1 MDNPLVNSFDVFDTL
16 LARKVESPHGIFT
29 IIENNF
35 PFPNFTYYRGNAENN
50 SDGTFDD
57 IYKKFGELYNVDK
70 ETCDKLKEFELNTEM
85 EYSYLIKN
93 NCNRVKDGD
102 ILVSDMYLGEEN
114 IMKILKYHGF
124 DKQVKLFASSNG
136 KSSRTIWP
144 KLQKDYNINLHLGD
158 NEYSDVHSARSFGI
172 NAELSL
178 EHAFNKTEIFFLNNN
193 FRDFGLL
200 IREFRH
206 QNPFSASSLQ
216 YKLFNDQAKF
226 NIPCLIMFS
235 QSLYEIMMNEKR
247 TKLLLLTRDG
257 CLLIKIFKL
266 LYPDIECLELESSR
280 KIHDFP
286 NEEYKTYLKNNYDP
300 KTCLISDLYG
310 NFISG
315 RKIYKSL
322 FGCLPRVHLF
332 GFNNTCGYSLEY
344 DGLSYFSFQN
354 IESFNCDT
362 KGSLYKLEN
371 NVFYRY
377 PLLEY
382 SLKDA
387 EIYKE
392 TVDEFCKF
400 MTDKFMTCKVI
411 FDNLKSVGSQFL
423 QEINDRSNIT
433 CTNKAY
439 LWNHPSLLEI
449 ADVEQCDK
457 GSKINCG
464 HKYIDY
470 YEEILKSFIH
480 EQKEIGML
488 ELGLNRYNSNN
499 ISSFNM
505 WKAIFGNNLNYY
517 GYDNNKDFLKFT
529 NSKEKINIYND
540 LSSCNQHFYDIIID
554 DECHSSKSQQIFL
567 KCLWSNIKPGGYY
580 CIESLHWQPDSDF
593 GVKTKNLLQQWKN
606 KILISSE
613 FINNHEVNQIFNQI
627 ESINFYPSKS
637 TKWSDQQK
645 QNAFCVI
652 KKKTNYSCS
661 PIEVSNNLNNS
672 NSTVFSY
679 ISNSNSNSNTKKI
692 LVYADSYW
700 SMGSVHKNIA
710 KYLKDD
716 FEFFYY
722 DWAEFTPE
730 AIIPIIDNFDIIL
743 CNMMTLKRFKSANPN
758 LSYKKFIFICHG
770 YPEIIGY
777 KCNEF
782 EPLDFFPKE
791 AIYSVT
797 SMVIA
802 PLFPKGLQVYP
813 AYNGVELS
821 DYVRKE
827 KDGKIRKLGWCG
839 KTTVL
844 SKRSSLGFEIAA
856 KADLLFSVAAS
867 LTFENLKIWYHNIDL
882 LIITAGPEEW
892 KETGPLPV
900 YEAIASGTLVI
911 GTRVGNFAKIPGPKF
926 ETVEEAVQ
934 IIEYLKLRPDY
945 VKEIADQQYEC
956 VKKEWTYETVHLK
969 WKELFLESLNK

>member
-1 MDNPLVNSFDVFDTL
+1 MDITKPSVNSFDVFDTL
-16 LARKVESPHGIFT
+16 LARKVENPHGIFK
-29 IIENNF
+29 IIENDF

-57 IYKKFGELYNVDK
+57 IYIKFGELYNIDN
-70 ETCDKLKEFELNTEM
+70 ETCNKLKEFELNTEM
-85 EYSYLIKN
+85 KYSYLIKN

-102 ILVSDMYLGEEN
+102 ILISDMYLGEEN

-124 DKQVKLFASSNG
+124 DKQVKLFVSPNG

-144 KLQKDYNINLHLGD
+144 KLQRDYNIKLHLGD
-158 NEYSDVHSARSFGI
+158 NEYSDVHSPRSFGI
-172 NAELSL
+172 CAELSL
-178 EHAFNKTEIFFLNNN
+178 DHAFNKTELFFINNN

-206 QNPFSASSLQ
+206 QNPFNVSSLQ

-235 QSLYEIMMNEKR
+235 QSLYEIMVNEKR

-266 LYPDIECLELESSR
+266 LYPDIECMELESSR

-286 NEEYKTYLKNNYDP
+286 NEEYKNYLKNNYDP

-310 NFISG
+310 NFVSG

-332 GFNNTCGYSLEY
+332 GFNNTCGYSLQY

-382 SLKDA
+382 SLEDA
-387 EIYKE
+387 QIYKE
-392 TVDEFCKF
+392 TVEQFCKF
-400 MTDKFMTCKVI
+400 MTDKFMTDKFI
-411 FDNLKSVGSQFL
+411 WDNLKSIDSQFL
-423 QEINDRSNIT
+423 QEIYDRSNVR
-433 CTNKAY
+433 CTDKLY

-449 ADVEQCDK
+449 ADEEQCDK

-464 HKYIDY
+464 HKYIEY
-470 YEEILKSFIH
+470 YEDILKSFICN
-480 EQKEIGML
+480 QKELDML
-488 ELGLNRYNSNN
+488 ELGLNRYSCHN
-499 ISSFNM
+499 IPSYNM
-505 WKAIFGNNLNYY
+505 WKVIFSNNLNYFA
-517 GYDNNKDFLKFT
+517 YDNNKDFLKFN
-529 NSKEKINIYND
+529 NSKEKITIYNE
-540 LSSCNQHFYDIIID
+540 LSDCNQNLYDIIID
-554 DECHSSKSQQIFL
+554 DECHSSKSQQTFL
-567 KCLWSNIKPGGYY
+567 KSLWKNLKPGGYY
-580 CIESLHWQPDSDF
+580 CIESLHWQPDNDI
-593 GVKTKNLLQQWKN
+593 GIKTKNLLQNWKN
-606 KILISSE
+606 KILITSE
-613 FINNHEVNQIFNQI
+613 FINNNEVNQIFNQI
-627 ESINFYPSKS
+627 ESIDFYPSKS
-637 TKWSDQQK
+637 TKWSENQK

-652 KKKTNYSCS
+652 KKSNIYNCS
-661 PIEVSNNLNNS
+661 PIEKVNDFNNFNISNNS
-672 NSTVFSY
+672 NS
-679 ISNSNSNSNTKKI
+679 NLKKI
-692 LVYADSYW
+692 LVYADSHW

-710 KYLKDD
+710 EYLKDE

-722 DWAEFTPE
+722 DWAEFNPE
-730 AIIPIIDNFDIIL
+730 SIITIIDNFDIIL
-743 CNMMTLKRFKSANPN
+743 CNMMTLDRFKSANPN

-777 KCNEF
+777 NCNDF
-782 EPLDFFPKE
+782 KPLEFFPMD
-791 AIYSVT
+791 ALYSVT
-797 SMVIA
+797 SMSIA
-802 PLFPKGLQVYP
+802 PLFPKGLQVFP
-813 AYNGVELS
+813 TFNGVELE
-821 DYVRKE
+821 DYIRKE
-827 KDGKIRKLGWCG
+827 KDGSIRKLGWCG
-839 KTTVL
+839 KPTVL

-856 KADLLFSVAAS
+856 KSDLLFSVAAS
-867 LTFENLKIWYHNIDL
+867 LSLENLKNWYHNIDL

-892 KETGPLPV
+892 KETGPLPA

-934 IIEYLKLRPDY
+934 IIEYLKTRPDY
-945 VKEIADQQYEC
+945 VKKIALEQYEC
-956 VKKEWTYETVHLK
+956 VKKEWTYGTIHQN
-969 WKELFLESLNK
+969 WKELFLKSLDMNMNMN